1 MARKFSKED
10 LEKLGIK
17 QKPKT
22 LEEIRQWEKDMIK
35 ENPQNQENTVAK
47 IIVFLIM
54 IGIVFLI
61 YWLIFS

>member
-1 MARKFSKED
+1 MSRKFSKED